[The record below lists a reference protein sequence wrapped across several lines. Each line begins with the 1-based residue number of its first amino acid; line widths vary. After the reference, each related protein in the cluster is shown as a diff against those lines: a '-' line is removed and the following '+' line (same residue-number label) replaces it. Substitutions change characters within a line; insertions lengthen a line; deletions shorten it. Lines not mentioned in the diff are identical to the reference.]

1 MAKGD
6 FGVRVYTNRGEPVTV
21 GDATLTPQSQ
31 AVVLRWPN
39 GGFVWNRP
47 VAVRVEQGGDVRQ
60 IPILDITRLVQVG
73 LWVFWIILVFRTA
86 GRLRR
91 QRRG

>member
-1 MAKGD
+1 VAKGD
-6 FGVRVYTNRGEPVTV
+6 FGIRVVNNRGEAVRV

-39 GGFVWNRP
+39 GGLVWNRP
-47 VAVRVEQGGDVRQ
+47 VAVRVEQGEDVRQ
-60 IPILDITRLVQVG
+60 IPILDVTRLVQVG